1 LPTFLQYRQT
11 SRVFRRYDTI
21 FPENPKPLYN
31 LYNFTKIYMIIN
43 HIQYWRFLA
52 TSIKNLE
59 RKFMAQCATVPVMDE
74 IATKRVALKPSTWE
88 ALSNLRRPGE
98 TFDEL
103 LVSLITTEQRCR
115 LSHDLDVAAAEPS
128 IPWREAAKNFG
139 L

>member
-1 LPTFLQYRQT
+1 
-11 SRVFRRYDTI
+11 
-21 FPENPKPLYN
+21 
-31 LYNFTKIYMIIN
+31 
-43 HIQYWRFLA
+43 
-52 TSIKNLE
+52 
-59 RKFMAQCATVPVMDE
+59 MAQCATVPVMDE

-128 IPWREAAKNFG
+128 IEWSKAAKKLG

>member
-1 LPTFLQYRQT
+1 LLAFY
-11 SRVFRRYDTI
+11 S
-21 FPENPKPLYN
+21 
-31 LYNFTKIYMIIN
+31 
-43 HIQYWRFLA
+43 HIKVLIMGICV
-52 TSIKNLE
+52 SVDGIE
-59 RKFMAQCATVPVMDE
+59 E

-103 LVSLITTEQRCR
+103 LVSLIATEQRCR